1 MSKKFAKKAIRSG
14 DTITCYDVDR
24 IPHECAVSDLIFRP
38 SIYGLLIRDGKIL
51 LLPQWDG
58 YDFPGGGLDVSK
70 TIEEALIRKFWE
82 ETGLTVKIKTLVNC
96 QSSFFYSKTL
106 NKPLNAILLHYI
118 VEWVSGELSADN
130 FDEYEKNFSKLSE
143 WVDLDTIDTV
153 KFINDADSTSIIRK
167 ALATLKSAE

>member
-58 YDFPGGGLDVSK
+58 YDFPGGGLDVHE
-70 TIEEALIRKFWE
+70 TIEEALVREFWE
-82 ETGLTVKIKTLVNC
+82 ETGFTVRPKQLINC
-96 QSSFFYSKTL
+96 QSALFYSKVHR
-106 NKPLNAILLHYI
+106 KPFNAILMHYT
-118 VEWVSGELSADN
+118 VTRVSGELSTDN
-130 FDEYEKNFSKLSE
+130 LEPYEKNFSKLSE